1 VTNRKAPKFNN
12 LKGGAVERNI
22 PTKEEFD
29 RANRETASLF
39 DGLGDVSKSFM
50 AKFSVVEQLDRFEI
64 LPQVDTDFRA
74 YIFFKTEADVRN
86 LEVASLLLEM
96 RDFVFTELERV
107 GRGNREDISVDFE
120 IDSLENVKRNFGGNY
135 FLRMR

>member
-1 VTNRKAPKFNN
+1 MSNKKAPKFNIP
-12 LKGGAVERNI
+12 KEGAVERKV

-29 RANRETASLF
+29 RANKETASLF
-39 DGLGDVSKSFM
+39 DGLGDVSRSFM

-64 LPQVDTDFRA
+64 LPQVDPDFRA
-74 YIFFKTEADVRN
+74 YIFFKTDADVRN
-86 LEVASLLLEM
+86 VEATVLLSEM
-96 RDFVFTELERV
+96 RDFIFTELERV